1 MAALPTVGGS
11 VNTWGTELNAW
22 LVVARNA
29 DGTLKVSAFGRRFVA
44 FAPVINLATGYG
56 ITSEP
61 IFASFYASTLTKIGI
76 LTTGTPAG
84 IDNSN
89 TVILT
94 IKNNSGTTIV
104 SKTYNAATQPP
115 TKAFEDLG
123 ALVET
128 AFASNEY
135 LTVTVTQG
143 TTANMPAFILV
154 IE

>member
-22 LVVARNA
+22 LVVAHNV
-29 DGTLKVSAFGRRFVA
+29 DGTLKKNIPA